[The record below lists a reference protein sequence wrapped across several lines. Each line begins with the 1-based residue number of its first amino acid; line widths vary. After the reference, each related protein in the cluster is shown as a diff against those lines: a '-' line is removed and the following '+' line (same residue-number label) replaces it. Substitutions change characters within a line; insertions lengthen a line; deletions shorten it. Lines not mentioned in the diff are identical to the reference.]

1 MKTKKKPNAHN
12 KALER
17 MQREVNRA
25 VANVS
30 LLDKLYREMVESKA
44 KEKK

>member
-1 MKTKKKPNAHN
+1 MKKKTVSIHD

-25 VANVS
+25 KASVEM
-30 LLDKLYREMVESKA
+30 LDKLYREMVESKR
-44 KEKK
+44 KENK